1 MSTVVVTIL
10 HIPGCLNV
18 HYKKF
23 YSFKLDEKYVKIYLH
38 RRNKGLRIQDST
50 NKILRLANK
59 TALNKPLTE
68 FTGGYIIELGVQD
81 KEGIPVNKY
90 DFLYILEHG
99 EADRDVFVIEQ
110 FFTEMV
116 LFVEF
121 EKFEKSVF
129 DNEETRKG
137 YNRSIFKAYNH
148 FATKYVLASSHG
160 MLDELPINGESS
172 SLSFSLKQAHFEK
185 KGALTDE
192 EYLKRTSALPFT
204 RTSVVVEQVGRSGM
218 TGASE
223 DQIDEL
229 SRNFKNSIREK
240 LRIEDSFLA
249 SALVELSKQ
258 HHKFALLEAFIAV
271 EGVVERCLIEKRKGT
286 NVSQRVIDD
295 FKRETGIGYQTNIEI
310 PLALGKV
317 DDAYIKLVEN
327 LNGVRRTRNKIVHDG
342 LSIDYSVAADAI
354 AVCTK
359 YIQFLQSKMA

>member
-1 MSTVVVTIL
+1 MSTVVATIL
-10 HIPGCLNV
+10 QLPGYLNV
-18 HYKKF
+18 HYEKF
-23 YSFKLDEKYVKIYLH
+23 YSFKLEDKYVKIYLH
-38 RRNKGLRIQDST
+38 RRNKGLKIQDSANET
-50 NKILRLANK
+50 LRLANK
-59 TALNKPLTE
+59 TALKKPLTE
-68 FTGGYIIELGVQD
+68 FTGGYIFELGVND
-81 KEGIPVNKY
+81 KEGNPVNKE

-110 FFTEMV
+110 FFTELV

-121 EKFEKSVF
+121 DKFDKSVF
-129 DNEETRKG
+129 DNDETRIS

-148 FATKYVLASSHG
+148 FAAKYVLASRNG
-160 MLDELPINGESS
+160 LLDELPINGQSS
-172 SLSFSLKQAHFEK
+172 NLSFSLKQACFEK
-185 KGALTDE
+185 KGTLTDE
-192 EYLKRTSALPFT
+192 EYLKSTSGLPFT

-218 TGASE
+218 TGAGQ

-229 SRNFKNSIREK
+229 STNFKKSIREK
-240 LRIEDSFLA
+240 LSIEDSFLA

-271 EGVVERCLIEKRKGT
+271 EGVVERFLTQKKKET
-286 NVSQRVIDD
+286 NVAQKNLDD

-317 DDAYIKLVEN
+317 DDAYVKLLEN

-342 LSIDYSVAADAI
+342 LSIDHIVAAEAI
-354 AVCTK
+354 GVCRE